1 MKQAAPSPLAPSL
14 KTLQKQKSRASILAS
29 TEKLLFQ
36 GGFAEASVAKLM
48 KKAGL
53 TVGGFYAH
61 FRSKDDLLLE
71 AFRSMLQSSLQRIQE
86 LSGPLSEKK
95 EQFRTI
101 YLSDKHRD
109 SPELG
114 CPIPAFLFETSKKSP
129 QFRQRFS
136 EILEASLSERAELL
150 GIPKEKEDQLL
161 AEYCQWI
168 GAQMLARATKNSPF
182 SDRVLESCRSQ
193 KS

>member
-1 MKQAAPSPLAPSL
+1 M
-14 KTLQKQKSRASILAS
+14 AS

-36 GGFAEASVAKLM
+36 GGFAEASVSKLM

-71 AFRSMLQSSLQRIQE
+71 AFRSMLQGTLHRIQE
-86 LSGPLSEKK
+86 LSGPPSEKK
-95 EQFRTI
+95 EQFRSL

-193 KS
+193 KT

>member
-1 MKQAAPSPLAPSL
+1 MKQATLSSLTTPS

-36 GGFAEASVAKLM
+36 GGFAEASVSKLM

-71 AFRSMLQSSLQRIQE
+71 AFRSMLQGTLHRIQE
-86 LSGPLSEKK
+86 LSGPPSEKK
-95 EQFRTI
+95 EQFRSL

-193 KS
+193 KT